1 MQGIALESSDGEVFV
16 VDVKVVN
23 FSKVLRTMLQSS
35 WLVDDGKPVVLS
47 NITGAILRMVLD
59 WIQYHQ
65 DDPQGTEAAEKSS
78 ELQEWDANFVNVDQD
93 TLFKL
98 IMAAYFLKIKGL
110 VDVTCKAVA
119 NSIKGK
125 TTAELREMFN
135 LNEKNASA

>member
-59 WIQYHQ
+59 WIKYHQ
-65 DDPQGTEAAEKSS
+65 DDPQDTEAAEKSS

-98 IMAAYFLKIKGL
+98 IMAAYFLKIEGL

>member
-1 MQGIALESSDGEVFV
+1 M
-16 VDVKVVN
+16 
-23 FSKVLRTMLQSS
+23 LRNMLQSS
-35 WLVDDGKPVVLS
+35 WLVDDGKPFVLS
-47 NITGAILRMVLD
+47 NITGTVLRMVLD

-65 DDPQGTEAAEKSS
+65 DDPQDTEDAEKSS

-93 TLFKL
+93 TLHKL
-98 IMAAYFLKIKGL
+98 IMAACFLEIEGL